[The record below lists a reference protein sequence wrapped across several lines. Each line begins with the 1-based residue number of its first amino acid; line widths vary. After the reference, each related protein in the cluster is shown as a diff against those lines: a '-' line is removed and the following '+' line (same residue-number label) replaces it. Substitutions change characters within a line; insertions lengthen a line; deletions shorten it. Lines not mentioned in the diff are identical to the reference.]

1 MSAPTV
7 LFDVPGPKSRIR
19 HRIIGV
25 IGLVLIALVLYLII
39 RGLANPENNQFAAEK
54 WNPFQLRSTWTS
66 YILPGLRDT
75 LLAAATAVVLSI
87 IAGVLLG
94 LGRLAPNVV
103 VRFLCGVF
111 VEFFRA
117 VPVLMMMLFSF
128 FLGLYV
134 FQFTGPGGL
143 FFGVVSGLFFYNSS
157 VIAELVRSGVGSLP
171 RGQREAGLAIG
182 MTEVQA
188 LFTIQLPQAITAML
202 PSIVSQLVVIL
213 KDTALGTWITYTDL
227 LQQASNL
234 GSAYA
239 NTIPSLMVV
248 AVIYIVI
255 NYLLTRV
262 ARWLERRLQAS
273 GRGPRRK
280 PETAVVGP
288 AEPAPD
294 AGAEPVQAGTTKN

>member
-1 MSAPTV
+1 MSAAPTV
-7 LFDVPGPKSRIR
+7 LFDAPGPKARLR

-25 IGLVLIALVLYLII
+25 AALLLVALILVLIAVA
-39 RGLANPENNQFAAEK
+39 LANPANNQFAPQK
-54 WNPFQLRSTWTS
+54 WYPFMLRSTWTQ
-66 YILPGLRDT
+66 YIVPGLAFT
-75 LLAAATAVVLSI
+75 LGAAVTAVVLSI

-94 LGRLAPNVV
+94 IGRLAPNAA
-103 VRFLCGVF
+103 VRAVCSVF

-117 VPVLMMMLFSF
+117 VPVLMMMLFAYF
-128 FLGLYV
+128 FGLYV
-134 FQFTGPGGL
+134 LGFTGNGGV

-182 MTEVQA
+182 MTEVQT

-213 KDTALGTWITYTDL
+213 KDTALGSWITFQDL

-239 NTIPSLMVV
+239 NTIPSVMVI

-255 NYLLTRV
+255 NYALTRV
-262 ARWLERRLQAS
+262 AGLLERRLQSS
-273 GRGPRRK
+273 GRARPRR
-280 PETAVVGP
+280 PGAAVVG
-288 AEPAPD
+288 APD
-294 AGAEPVQAGTTKN
+294 PVAPTPVAASDAANR

>member
-1 MSAPTV
+1 MSAAPTV
-7 LFDVPGPKSRIR
+7 LFDVPGPKARVR
-19 HRIIGV
+19 HRIIGA
-25 IGLVLIALVLYLII
+25 IGLVLVAVIVYFII
-39 RGLANPENNQFAAEK
+39 RGLANPANNQFAADK
-54 WNPFQLRSTWTS
+54 WEPFQLRSTWMS

-75 LLAAATAVVLSI
+75 LLAAVTAVILSI

-103 VRFLCGVF
+103 VRALCGIF

-134 FQFTGPGGL
+134 FKFTGYGGL
-143 FFGVVSGLFFYNSS
+143 FFGVVSGLFFYNAS

-182 MTEVQA
+182 MTEVQT

-262 ARWLERRLQAS
+262 AGWLERRLQAS

-280 PETAVVGP
+280 PEAAVVGP
-288 AEPAPD
+288 ADPVPAQPAA
-294 AGAEPVQAGTTKN
+294 AGPAGR

>member
-1 MSAPTV
+1 MSGAPTV
-7 LFDVPGPKSRIR
+7 LFDVPGPKARVR
-19 HRIIGV
+19 HRIIGAV
-25 IGLVLIALVLYLII
+25 ALVLLVLAVVMVAL
-39 RGLANPENNQFAAEK
+39 GLANPENNQFAPEK
-54 WNPFQLRSTWTS
+54 WNPFQLRSTWTA
-66 YILPGLRDT
+66 YILPGLLNT
-75 LLAAATAVVLSI
+75 LLAAVTAVVLSI

-94 LGRLAPNVV
+94 LGRLAPNRV

-128 FLGLYV
+128 YLGLYV

-143 FFGVVSGLFFYNSS
+143 FFGVVSGLFFYNAS

-182 MTEVQA
+182 MTEGQT
-188 LFTIQLPQAITAML
+188 LFSIQLPQAITAML

-248 AVIYIVI
+248 AVMYIVI
-255 NYLLTRV
+255 NYALTWV
-262 ARWLERRLQAS
+262 ARWLERRLKAS
-273 GRGPRRK
+273 GRGPRRR
-280 PETAVVGP
+280 PEAGVAGPADPAP
-288 AEPAPD
+288 AEP
-294 AGAEPVQAGTTKN
+294 VTAGTAEK